1 MTRFSFS
8 FLLLAVFCT
17 VLSSTLIKFGFR
29 NKKFGLNL
37 KTFKLVIT
45 KPILI
50 AAGVLCVV
58 ASLSWA
64 SVIVHSDISTA
75 IPIYSSFLFVTT
87 FLFGYFVFD
96 EKINFHKVIGIL
108 FIIIGITIIF
118 KP

>member
-1 MTRFSFS
+1 MTWFSFS

-37 KTFKLVIT
+37 ETFKLIIT

-50 AAGVLCVV
+50 AAGLMCVV

-64 SVIVHSDISTA
+64 SVIVHSDISIA
-75 IPIYSSFLFVTT
+75 IPIYISFILVTT
-87 FLFGYFVFD
+87 FLCGYFVFD
-96 EKINFHKVIGIL
+96 EKINIQKVLGIL
-108 FIIIGITIIF
+108 FIIIGISIIF